1 MRMITDDELIL
12 KHGLECSCAETPPTL
27 DDFEILVEGTVRC
40 VELSNSIVPMGL
52 PSLLLA
58 GSDNSHTSYLD
69 L

>member
-40 VELSNSIVPMGL
+40 VELSN
-52 PSLLLA
+52 
-58 GSDNSHTSYLD
+58 
-69 L
+69 